1 MKNYPWWVHPL
12 LLTTALIYGGNY
24 SIAKSVMPEPLPPF
38 GFILLRIAGSGVLFW
53 LMHLFF
59 IKEAIQHK
67 RDYAR
72 LALCALF
79 GAAINMLLFFDGLSL
94 TSPVNASLI
103 MTTTPIV
110 VVIAAYLLLKERIT
124 RRKSLGLALGFG
136 GAVSLIGLH
145 ELSWSN
151 SLLLGDLMIMGNA
164 AAYAIYLVLVKP
176 LMARY
181 HAVTVNL
188 WVFFF
193 GGIFVLPF
201 TFQQAAAIPFGTL
214 TMLQWGSIAFVVL
227 LTTFFAYLVNAS
239 VLKYASSSLVGYYT
253 FLQPVFATLI
263 EVLAGREVPTVGKLV
278 SAFLIFAGVYLVSVR
293 R

>member
-38 GFILLRIAGSGVLFW
+38 GFILIRIVGSGVLFW
-53 LMHLFF
+53 LVHTLF

-67 RDYAR
+67 RDYVR

-79 GAAINMLLFFDGLSL
+79 GAAVNMLLFFDGLSL

-110 VVIAAYLLLKERIT
+110 VVIAAYFLLKERIT
-124 RRKSLGLALGFG
+124 QRKSFGLALGFG

-151 SLLLGDLMIMGNA
+151 SLLYGDLMIMGNA
-164 AAYAIYLVLVKP
+164 ASYAIYLVLVKP

-181 HAVTVNL
+181 HPVTVNL

-193 GGIFVLPF
+193 GGMLVLPF
-201 TFQQAAAIPFGTL
+201 TLEDAASIPFSVL
-214 TMLQWGSIAFVVL
+214 TVLQWGSITFVVV
-227 LTTFFAYLVNAS
+227 LTTFFAYLANAS
-239 VLKYASSSLVGYYT
+239 ALKYVSSSLVGYYT

-263 EVLAGREVPTVGKLV
+263 EVVAGREVPTLGKLI

-293 R
+293 K